1 MSSRIQ
7 SLEAENSALK
17 EQLASVVKQADHVE
31 ATSVPQLELESTV
44 ENLKLEITNLRG
56 HLEEA
61 ENRFTT
67 AAVELSEEKTKNGVL
82 AKEKAIL
89 ENEMLLL
96 REQASDGALVSE
108 KCLQQEETLR
118 QLTVARDALQV
129 KADELGSELEK
140 ATCEVQRLTKENDG
154 LKEDV
159 DRLEDELR
167 DQSSFR
173 SDFEH
178 RIAYLET
185 ENARLAGQEE
195 QLSMCSAENLH
206 LQEKV

>member
-1 MSSRIQ
+1 M
-7 SLEAENSALK
+7 
-17 EQLASVVKQADHVE
+17 E

-61 ENRFTT
+61 ENRLT
-67 AAVELSEEKTKNGVL
+67 ATAEELTEEKSKNGVL
-82 AKEKAIL
+82 TKEKAIL
-89 ENEMLLL
+89 ENETLLLL

-108 KCLQQEETLR
+108 KCLQQEEELR
-118 QLTVARDALQV
+118 QLVVDRDALQV
-129 KADELGSELEK
+129 KADELGSELER

-154 LKEDV
+154 LREDV

-167 DQSSFR
+167 DHSSFR
-173 SDFEH
+173 SDLEH
-178 RIAYLET
+178 RIAYLEA
-185 ENARLAGQEE
+185 ENARLVGQEE
-195 QLSMCSAENLH
+195 QLDMFSAENLH